1 MVAIP
6 WLPEDEIWF
15 PPPEQAL
22 REPDG
27 LLAAG
32 GDLSPA
38 RLLQAYRQGIF
49 PWFSDGEPIL
59 WWSPEPRCV
68 IYPAQQ
74 HISRSLK
81 RRLRK
86 QDYQVRYDT
95 AFAAVMSACAEP
107 RGDGAGTWITAEM
120 RAAYQ
125 RLHQL
130 GHAHSVEIWRQG
142 RLIGGLYGIA
152 IGRIFFGESM
162 FSAEPNGS
170 KLAITHLCQRL
181 HQQGY
186 YLLDC
191 QVYSD
196 HLASLGAVC
205 ISRPVFLDALNRGAA
220 PTIQDYWYRQQN

>member
-6 WLPEDEIWF
+6 WLPDDAIWF
-15 PPPEQAL
+15 PPLEQAL
-22 REPDG
+22 EEPDG

-38 RLLQAYRQGIF
+38 RLLQAYRLGIF
-49 PWFSDGEPIL
+49 PWFSEGEPIL

-68 IYPAQQ
+68 IYPDQL

-81 RRLRK
+81 RHLNK
-86 QDYQVRYDT
+86 CDYQVRYDT
-95 AFAAVMSACAEP
+95 AFSQVMEACAAP
-107 RGDGAGTWITAEM
+107 RDDGAGTWITEEM
-120 RAAYQ
+120 LAAYQ

-130 GHAHSVEIWRQG
+130 GHAHSVEIWRNG

-162 FSAEPNGS
+162 FSRETNGS

-186 YLLDC
+186 FLLDC

-196 HLASLGAVC
+196 HLASLGAQC
-205 ISRPVFLDALNRGAA
+205 ISRVAFQALLQQGAA
-220 PTIQDYWYRQQN
+220 TAVEDHWDR